1 MTDLDLS
8 RAHIVM
14 GPHKYAYANWWGACS
29 CGEEFFGATADE
41 VRQAWIPHR
50 EAERKRLAEDRLQV
64 PRKTARFQK

>member
-41 VRQAWIPHR
+41 VRQLWMPHK
-50 EAERKRLAEDRLQV
+50 EAERERLSKVDHEAVRM
-64 PRKTARFQK
+64 RK